1 MVRRLTLEE
10 PPSRLAIWSRRMA
23 LFAAA
28 VALLAVILS
37 RGGFVEAVPGF
48 VVLLGA
54 LVLAVIGIALALA
67 AFVAI
72 WVYGNPGLGR
82 AVLGLFLGSA
92 LVAYPAYLA
101 AQNYNVPSLADV
113 STDTA
118 DPPRFEVIARLR
130 PAGANPI
137 EYGPQAAQAQRAIYP
152 DIEPHMLAVAP
163 VDAYASALE
172 VVTKRRWRIV
182 DARAPQGSRRE
193 GRIEAVAL
201 TPIMG
206 FRDDVV
212 IRVRPTAGGSLLDI
226 RSASRYR
233 QRDFGSNA
241 RRVRSLIEE
250 IDDEIGSQPATR

>member
-10 PPSRLAIWSRRMA
+10 PPSRLAIWSRRMG

-28 VALLAVILS
+28 VALLAVVLT

-54 LVLAVIGIALALA
+54 LVLAAIGIVLALA
-67 AFVAI
+67 AFVTI
-72 WVYGNPGLGR
+72 WVGGNPGLGR
-82 AVLGLFLGSA
+82 AVLGLFLGAA

-130 PAGANPI
+130 APGANPA
-137 EYGPQAAQAQRAIYP
+137 EYGPQTAQAQLAVYP
-152 DIEPHMLAVAP
+152 DIAPHVLAVTPA
-163 VDAYASALE
+163 DAYASALE

-182 DARAPQGSRRE
+182 DARAPQGGRRE

-201 TPIMG
+201 TAVMG

-212 IRVRPTAGGSLLDI
+212 IRVRPRGSGSVLDI
-226 RSASRYR
+226 RSASRYG

-241 RRVRSLIEE
+241 RRVLSLIDEIDEE
-250 IDDEIGSQPATR
+250 IGVQPATR